1 MRLTLGDIK
10 ASSIPASVG
19 LASCDE
25 RFTQMVNE
33 AQQRLVMGPDLWWE
47 FTAKYSI
54 CATSGLITWP
64 RYVANILQVTL
75 NRCPIPIRNGWF
87 EFLEG
92 GYGERCPQNTCEW
105 QMFDRGTAVTFDDI
119 DTSGDPKKL
128 KLYSTV
134 TEAAGSKMGILGYDS
149 NGEWIRTQVS
159 GEWVDGEWLS
169 VPTDP
174 LTPSISS
181 FYWSTVTEI
190 LKPVTNG
197 DLKLYEYEP
206 ISITQ
211 RQIGLY
217 ESDETRPRYRRTLI
231 GGNIQDWENAA
242 GISVQVKKEF
252 IPVRHGK
259 DNDILMI
266 GSLPAMKN
274 MMKAIYKE
282 DGDDLQSAA
291 VFEAKARKI
300 MDDEA
305 SHYLGPTAKIP
316 LRVDASAWA
325 MDNVPYVH

>member
-1 MRLTLGDIK
+1 
-10 ASSIPASVG
+10 
-19 LASCDE
+19 
-25 RFTQMVNE
+25 
-33 AQQRLVMGPDLWWE
+33 
-47 FTAKYSI
+47 
-54 CATSGLITWP
+54 
-64 RYVANILQVTL
+64 
-75 NRCPIPIRNGWF
+75 
-87 EFLEG
+87 
-92 GYGERCPQNTCEW
+92 
-105 QMFDRGTAVTFDDI
+105 MFDRGTAVTFDDI
-119 DTSGDPKKL
+119 NTDGDPKKL

-134 TEAAGSKMGILGYDS
+134 AESAGLTMGILGYDS

-159 GEWVDGEWLS
+159 GEWMDGEWLT
-169 VPTDP
+169 VPVDP
-174 LTPSISS
+174 LNPSFSS

-197 DLKLYEYEP
+197 DLKLYEYDP
-206 ISITQ
+206 VASSQ

-231 GGNIQDWENAA
+231 GGNIQDWDTSA

-282 DGDDLQSAA
+282 DGDDLASAS
-291 VFEAKARKI
+291 VFEAKARQI

-305 SHYLGPTAKIP
+305 SHYLGPTAKVP
-316 LRVDASAWA
+316 LRVDSSAWG
-325 MDNVPYVH
+325 MDNVFYAQ